1 MSYNYLNQ
9 NKYNLITLEDDTQTF
24 IFELLLK
31 DKFNNITIIRKIKK
45 NSYGNLLSP
54 GDNINYSNINKY
66 KLSIININNPDE
78 PIIIKNNINHNLI
91 SNTYNNNNIQIEIK
105 KMLTYFI
112 NKVIIKTFDFS

>member
-1 MSYNYLNQ
+1 MSYNYVNQ
-9 NKYNLITLEDDTQTF
+9 NQYNLITLEDDTQTF

-66 KLSIININNPDE
+66 KLSVINLNNPDE
-78 PIIIKNNINHNLI
+78 PIIIKNNIDHNLV
-91 SNTYNNNNIQIEIK
+91 SNTFNNNNIHIEIK
-105 KMLTYFI
+105 KINNNMNIFYNI
-112 NKVIIKTFDFS
+112 NK